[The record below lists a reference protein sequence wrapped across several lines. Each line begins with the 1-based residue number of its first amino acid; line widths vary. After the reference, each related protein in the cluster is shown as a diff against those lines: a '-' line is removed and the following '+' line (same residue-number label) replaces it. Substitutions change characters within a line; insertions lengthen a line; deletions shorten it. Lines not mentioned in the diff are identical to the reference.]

1 MATTNTPDFVKETPT
16 PSAEH
21 RDVVDGNPLE
31 KEHAA
36 SGLGLSGYETL
47 GLWETV
53 KAFKMTTFVCFMM
66 CFSAATDGYQ
76 IGINGNIIANPGF
89 VKQFATKTNEAG
101 EPYLAAS
108 VLSAWSA
115 IMSVGQIIGM
125 TSLAFITDRFGR
137 KVAMYWYW
145 LVLVISIL
153 LESLA
158 RKWQIWLVAKLFAGM
173 GVGSLQSTIP
183 AYVTEVAPTRIRGGL
198 LMCYSFWYSLGG
210 FFAPVALQV
219 LSQSSPEDWLTPVY
233 TQWAQIGVMIIIYI
247 FVPESPVWCVNKGKY
262 DQAKRVLHRLNYGVK
277 DYDVDQQL
285 QLLILSIDHERTVAA
300 EQRSE
305 KWYAIFKGTDGLRTV
320 IACWTLLAQQ
330 FIGLTLFAS
339 YASYFFQQAGLEDP
353 FQATCITTS
362 ISLAAGISLIFI
374 ADRFGRR
381 LLSCTGT
388 TICWAANIVVGILG
402 VTPQVKAT
410 NYLFILFACI
420 WNLGL
425 VANGATGWGFI
436 GEISSQRLRP
446 YTAGFAAA
454 TSCVAGVAMNVITP
468 YMVNNNDWNWGLKTG
483 WFYAGLGLPFTVAIW
498 FLIPETAG
506 RSTAELDELFERK
519 IKPWRFH
526 KTTTAAQRN
535 VAAGAAAKNE
545 IEVRD
550 EP

>member
-1 MATTNTPDFVKETPT
+1 
-16 PSAEH
+16 
-21 RDVVDGNPLE
+21 
-31 KEHAA
+31 
-36 SGLGLSGYETL
+36 
-47 GLWETV
+47 
-53 KAFKMTTFVCFMM
+53 
-66 CFSAATDGYQ
+66 
-76 IGINGNIIANPGF
+76 
-89 VKQFATKTNEAG
+89 
-101 EPYLAAS
+101 
-108 VLSAWSA
+108 
-115 IMSVGQIIGM
+115 VGQIIGM

-233 TQWAQIGVMIIIYI
+233 TQWAQIGIMIIIYI

-277 DYDVDQQL
+277 DYDVDRQL

-420 WNLGL
+420 WSK
-425 VANGATGWGFI
+425 
-436 GEISSQRLRP
+436 SSP
-446 YTAGFAAA
+446 PTAPHQP
-454 TSCVAGVAMNVITP
+454 SVP
-468 YMVNNNDWNWGLKTG
+468 
-483 WFYAGLGLPFTVAIW
+483 
-498 FLIPETAG
+498 
-506 RSTAELDELFERK
+506 S
-519 IKPWRFH
+519 
-526 KTTTAAQRN
+526 
-535 VAAGAAAKNE
+535 
-545 IEVRD
+545 
-550 EP
+550 